1 MEFVIPL
8 VALGGLYIVSK
19 NTQINENFTSQR
31 GIGNDQKISGTSD
44 FTSLPNTDVPNKNYP
59 SEYPVVSQENE
70 LTSKLSTV
78 NQYDA
83 PYVYTDKYFNQNH
96 NDSTVASYSNL
107 SNGSANQK
115 NSGNPSFTKSPYYS
129 LTGEKVDS
137 SYFKHDNMVP
147 YFGGHVRSRNLDANS
162 NESTLDNYQGQGSQ
176 TFSKVEQSPL
186 FSPGE
191 HYNYAYG
198 APNNNDFYQS
208 RVNPSLRMA
217 NVKPFEDQKVAP
229 GLGLGYTTDG
239 QGGYNSGMAARDMWL
254 PKTVDEMRVNNHQ
267 KSSEHGLLGR
277 EGPAISNIT
286 VRGEH
291 APVNKNRQDTTF
303 ELGQERLFTT
313 LGMETAPTSRAVT
326 IEKHMNRPETHASYA
341 GGAGSAIDGT
351 YNTGEYM
358 ESKHMDLGP
367 VPYGIATSKTVGTE
381 ADFERKSKYAYPNNR
396 TANDQGNYFGAVGGA
411 IGAVIAPLLDVLRPS
426 RKENTIGNLRPY
438 ENAHT
443 RNSSSYLFNPA
454 DRPVTTIRETTENN
468 RYINGVNANQHGGG
482 YLATPYQSTPTE
494 RDTTTVFYAGG
505 SSASDGS
512 KLPRTY
518 DAEYNQRNNDIK
530 ASTIDGRMVPGN
542 MDLFNADISMRNRQG
557 DNMLKNN
564 RAITTTS
571 GPKQYYSPD
580 QMGVKTTGD
589 QSLYQNIQIDR
600 NSPEILDALKQNPYN
615 LSITGNQNSP
625 WKMSAMA

>member
-19 NTQINENFTSQR
+19 NSNNENFTGQR
-31 GIGNDQKISGTSD
+31 GIGGEEKISGSSD
-44 FTSLPNTDVPNKNYP
+44 FTTLPNTDIPNKNYP
-59 SEYPVVSQENE
+59 SEYPVISQENE

-78 NQYDA
+78 NRFEA
-83 PYVYTDKYFNQNH
+83 PYVYTDKYFNPNH
-96 NDSTVASYSNL
+96 NESAVSSFSSLNTSQPGQNNSNNPSYS
-107 SNGSANQK
+107 K
-115 NSGNPSFTKSPYYS
+115 TPYYS

-147 YFGGHVRSRNLDANS
+147 YFGGQVRSRNLDANS

-176 TFSKVEQSPL
+176 IFSKVEQSPL
-186 FSPGE
+186 FAPGE
-191 HYNYAYG
+191 NYNYAYG

-208 RVNPSLRMA
+208 RVNPSLKMS
-217 NVKPFEDQKVAP
+217 NVKPFEDQKVGP
-229 GLGLGYTTDG
+229 GLGLGYTNDG
-239 QGGYNSGMAARDMWL
+239 LGGFNAGMGMRETWM
-254 PKTVDEMRVNNHQ
+254 PKTVDELRVNNHQ
-267 KSSEHGLLGR
+267 KSSEHRMLGH

-286 VRGEH
+286 YRGDH

-303 ELGQERLFTT
+303 EMGQDRLFTT
-313 LGMETAPTSRAVT
+313 LGIETAPTSRGIT

-341 GGAGSAIDGT
+341 GGAGAAVDGT

-358 ESKHMDLGP
+358 DSNHMDLGP
-367 VPYGIATSKTVGTE
+367 VPYGIATSKTVGTD
-381 ADFERKSKYAYPNNR
+381 ADYERKSKFAYPNNR
-396 TANDQGNYFGAVGGA
+396 TANDQENYFGAVGGA

-454 DRPVTTIRETTENN
+454 DRLGTTIRETTENN
-468 RYINGVNANQHGGG
+468 KYINGVNANQHGGG
-482 YLATPYQSTPTE
+482 YLSTPYQPIHNE
-494 RDTTTVFYAGG
+494 RDTTNVYYAGG
-505 SSASDGS
+505 SSAADGC

-530 ASTIDGRMVPGN
+530 SSTINGRMVPGK
-542 MDLFNADISMRNRQG
+542 MDLFNADITMRNKTM
-557 DNMLKNN
+557 DNVLKNN
-564 RAITTTS
+564 RAITVTD
-571 GPKQYYSPD
+571 GPKKYYSPD
-580 QMGVKTTGD
+580 QMGIQTGGD
-589 QSLYQNIQIDR
+589 QHLYQNIQIDR
-600 NSPEILDALKQNPYN
+600 NSPEILDALKKNPYN

-625 WKMSAMA
+625 WKVSANA